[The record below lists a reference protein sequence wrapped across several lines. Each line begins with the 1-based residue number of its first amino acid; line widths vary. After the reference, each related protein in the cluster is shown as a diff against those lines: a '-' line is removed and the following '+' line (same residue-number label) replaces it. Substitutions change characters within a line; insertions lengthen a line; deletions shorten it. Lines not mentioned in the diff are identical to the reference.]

1 MKNYNYILFLVA
13 AAPWSCTPSDPVINS
28 FQDQWRFV
36 VADARGL
43 ASYSMPSGELL
54 NPAVWRMESASEQY
68 PVSVIKSFRDQLF
81 AIITQQPWIIV
92 LDKKTLSVLDTIDLG
107 TYGTAAD
114 IAFANA
120 STAYVT
126 FATSAYVGVVD
137 ITTFKLA
144 STISLPDVAAG
155 IAVAGNQLC
164 AALPKLNQAVIL
176 DSRTNS
182 VEATLSIPSQA
193 PFFAESDGLVGVF
206 VVVSLGAGKLPFG
219 EQVPTTPT
227 MTFIEIADRSILK
240 TIDLTA
246 RASEGPQQIVKS
258 LVVNAGGFSFTP
270 VQSGLLRVGNAARNR
285 AAAVQFINFG
295 FAAYDAAR
303 AELICVYPD
312 GKSIDVFS
320 EYGDMR
326 KTSVILPDSITAVA
340 GIAP

>member
-1 MKNYNYILFLVA
+1 MRYYNYILFLVLTA
-13 AAPWSCTPSDPVINS
+13 LSSCTPSNPVINS
-28 FQDQWRFV
+28 FDDKWRFV

-43 ASYSMPSGELL
+43 SSYSMPTGELL
-54 NPAVWRMESASEQY
+54 NPSVWRNESSADLF
-68 PVSVIKSFRDQLF
+68 PISVVKPFLDQLF
-81 AIITQQPWIIV
+81 ALAVQQPWIVV
-92 LDKKTLSVLDTIDLG
+92 LDKKTLAILDTVDLG
-107 TYGTAAD
+107 TYGPVVD

-126 FATSAYVGVVD
+126 FAASANVGIVDLTTYV
-137 ITTFKLA
+137 LA
-144 STISLPDVAAG
+144 STIPLPDVAAG

-164 AALPKLNQAVIL
+164 AALPKLNQAVVL

-182 VEATLSIPSQA
+182 IEATLSIPTQA
-193 PFFAESDGLVGVF
+193 PYFVGADGLVGVF
-206 VVVSLGAGKLPFG
+206 VVVALGAGKLPSD
-219 EQVPTTPT
+219 EQPPTTPT

-258 LVVNAGGFSFTP
+258 LAVNASGFSFTP
-270 VQSGLLRVGNAARNR
+270 VQTGLLRAPNAQRNR
-285 AAAVQFINFG
+285 AAAVQFVNYG

-312 GKSIDVFS
+312 GKSIDVLS

-326 KTSVILPDSITAVA
+326 KNSVILPDSISAVV
-340 GIAP
+340 GIPR